1 MNTETLFAKQ
11 ASDLAVTR
19 LLLQMEVI
27 EEQGDVSHV
36 DTYDALSQSVATIA
50 DVVQLEELSTRSI
63 PERWVK
69 ILSDK
74 SAFTRGEIHTGAA
87 IA

>member
-19 LLLQMEVI
+19 LLLQMEAI

-36 DTYDALSQSVATIA
+36 DTYDALSQSVAVLA
-50 DVVQLEELSTRSI
+50 DVDQLEELSTRSI
-63 PERWVK
+63 PKRWVK

-74 SAFTRGEIHTGAA
+74 SAFTRGEIHTGDA

>member
-50 DVVQLEELSTRSI
+50 DVVQLEELATRSI
-63 PERWVK
+63 PKRWVK

-74 SAFTRGEIHTGAA
+74 SAFTRGEIHTGDV

>member
-19 LLLQMEVI
+19 LLLQMELI

-63 PERWVK
+63 PKRWVK

-74 SAFTRGEIHTGAA
+74 SAFNRGEIHTGDALA
-87 IA
+87 

>member
-19 LLLQMEVI
+19 LLLQMEII

-36 DTYDALSQSVATIA
+36 DTYDAISQTIAAIA
-50 DVVQLEELSTRSI
+50 DVSQLEELSTRSI
-63 PERWVK
+63 PKRWMKVM
-69 ILSDK
+69 
-74 SAFTRGEIHTGAA
+74 TEINQGAA

>member
-27 EEQGDVSHV
+27 EEQGDMSHV
-36 DTYDALSQSVATIA
+36 DTYDAISQTIAAIA
-50 DVVQLEELSTRSI
+50 DVSQLEELSTRDI
-63 PERWVK
+63 PQRWMKVMT
-69 ILSDK
+69 
-74 SAFTRGEIHTGAA
+74 AMTEINQGAA

>member
-36 DTYDALSQSVATIA
+36 DTYDALSQSVAVIA
-50 DVVQLEELSTRSI
+50 DVSQLVELSTRDI
-63 PERWVK
+63 PKRWMKVM
-69 ILSDK
+69 
-74 SAFTRGEIHTGAA
+74 TEGAA

>member
-19 LLLQMEVI
+19 LLLQMEAI

-36 DTYDALSQSVATIA
+36 DTYDAISQTIAAIA
-50 DVVQLEELSTRSI
+50 DVSQLEEMSTRDI
-63 PERWVK
+63 PQRWMKVMT
-69 ILSDK
+69 
-74 SAFTRGEIHTGAA
+74 AMTEINQGAA

>member
-27 EEQGDVSHV
+27 EEQGDMSHV
-36 DTYDALSQSVATIA
+36 DTYDAISQTIAAIA
-50 DVVQLEELSTRSI
+50 DVSQLEELSTRDI
-63 PERWVK
+63 PQRWVEVM
-69 ILSDK
+69 
-74 SAFTRGEIHTGAA
+74 TEGTA

>member
-27 EEQGDVSHV
+27 EEQGDASHV

-50 DVVQLEELSTRSI
+50 DVDQLEELSTRSI
-63 PERWVK
+63 PKRWVK

-74 SAFTRGEIHTGAA
+74 SAFTRGEIHTGDA

>member
-36 DTYDALSQSVATIA
+36 DTYDAISQTIAAIA
-50 DVVQLEELSTRSI
+50 DVSQLEELSTRSI
-63 PERWVK
+63 PKRWMKVM
-69 ILSDK
+69 
-74 SAFTRGEIHTGAA
+74 TEINQGAA

>member
-27 EEQGDVSHV
+27 EEQGDVSHA
-36 DTYDALSQSVATIA
+36 DTYDAISQTIAVIA
-50 DVVQLEELSTRSI
+50 DVDQLEEMSARTI
-63 PERWVK
+63 PSRWVK
-69 ILSDK
+69 VM
-74 SAFTRGEIHTGAA
+74 TEGTA

>member
-1 MNTETLFAKQ
+1 MNIETLFAKQ

-36 DTYDALSQSVATIA
+36 DTYDAISQTIAAIA
-50 DVVQLEELSTRSI
+50 DVSQLEELSTRSI
-63 PERWVK
+63 PKRWMKVM
-69 ILSDK
+69 
-74 SAFTRGEIHTGAA
+74 TEINQGAA

>member
-27 EEQGDVSHV
+27 EEQGDMSHV
-36 DTYDALSQSVATIA
+36 DTYDAISQTIAAIA
-50 DVVQLEELSTRSI
+50 DVSQLEELSTRSI
-63 PERWVK
+63 PKRWMKVMT
-69 ILSDK
+69 
-74 SAFTRGEIHTGAA
+74 AMTEINQGAA